1 MYAFVELFCI
11 FYSSF
16 NIFVIR
22 YDQWLSIKDQS
33 ELKTKNQLR
42 KLYLI
47 T

>member
-16 NIFVIR
+16 NIFVIW

-33 ELKTKNQLR
+33 ELSKNQLR

>member
-16 NIFVIR
+16 NIFVWSMIID
-22 YDQWLSIKDQS
+22 YQS
-33 ELKTKNQLR
+33 ELSKNQLR